1 MRIPECNIEL
11 LIAPLVRNQELITNE
26 STGVIYWEGAVGG
39 AGTSNGRKVTAE
51 GYVELT
57 GYAGSLGGVF

>member
-1 MRIPECNIEL
+1 MDG
-11 LIAPLVRNQELITNE
+11 QELITDA
-26 STGVIYWEGAVGG
+26 STRIIYWEGAVEGKG
-39 AGTSNGRKVTAE
+39 MSKNKPVIAT